1 MWVYILRRLLWTPFL
16 LLAVSFITFAL
27 GRFGPGDPL
36 QVLMGQYNNPEAV
49 ERIRHEQGLDKPF
62 MVQYGIYIKNAFQ
75 GDLGESYQYRGR
87 GVGEL
92 IGKRML
98 VSAQLSIAAMI
109 ISLGLGIPLGG
120 TMCGHGIIGLVTV
133 MLEQGLFPASVPTT
147 TIRFDTPSGLV
158 TARASLDAGKVRNV
172 AFLNVPSFVLAVEQT
187 IKVPGIGSVDYD
199 VAFGGAFYA
208 FCRAEALGLTLE
220 PKQAGRL
227 QALGLA
233 IKQAIMAERT
243 ISHPTEPELGY
254 LYGTIFV
261 GPPRTP
267 EGDLRQVCIFANGA
281 LDRSPTGTGVSAHL
295 ALLHAKGNLRV
306 GQALRFE
313 SILGTRFGGKIVEE
327 TQLGPYPAI
336 IPEIEGH
343 ACLTGRHEFMID
355 PDDPLKDGFL
365 LG

>member
-1 MWVYILRRLLWTPFL
+1 MHAITTIDCHVAGEALRVVTAGFPEPSGSTILEKRQYCRTHLDHLRTALMWEPRGHHEMYGCLLVTP
-16 LLAVSFITFAL
+16 AHPQADT
-27 GRFGPGDPL
+27 G
-36 QVLMGQYNNPEAV
+36 VLFFHNEGY
-49 ERIRHEQGLDKPF
+49 
-62 MVQYGIYIKNAFQ
+62 
-75 GDLGESYQYRGR
+75 S
-87 GVGEL
+87 
-92 IGKRML
+92 
-98 VSAQLSIAAMI
+98 
-109 ISLGLGIPLGG
+109 

-172 AFLNVPSFVLAVEQT
+172 SFLNVPSFVLDVEQT
-187 IKVPGIGSVDYD
+187 VRVPGIGPVDYD

-220 PKQAGRL
+220 PKHAGRL

-261 GPPRTP
+261 APSRTP

-295 ALLHAKGNLRV
+295 ALLHAKGTLRV
-306 GQALRFE
+306 GQSLRFE
-313 SILGTRFGGKIVEE
+313 SILGTLFGGKIVEE

-336 IPEIEGH
+336 IPEVEGH

>member
-1 MWVYILRRLLWTPFL
+1 MHAITTLDCHVAGEALRVVTAGFPEPSGSTILEKRQYCRTHLDHLRTALMWEPRGHHEMYGCLLVTP
-16 LLAVSFITFAL
+16 AHPQADT
-27 GRFGPGDPL
+27 G
-36 QVLMGQYNNPEAV
+36 VLFFHNEGY
-49 ERIRHEQGLDKPF
+49 
-62 MVQYGIYIKNAFQ
+62 
-75 GDLGESYQYRGR
+75 S
-87 GVGEL
+87 
-92 IGKRML
+92 
-98 VSAQLSIAAMI
+98 
-109 ISLGLGIPLGG
+109 

-187 IKVPGIGSVDYD
+187 VRVPGIGSVNYD

-220 PKQAGRL
+220 PEHARRL

-261 GPPRTP
+261 GPSHTP
-267 EGDLRQVCIFANGA
+267 EGDLRHTCIFANGA

-295 ALLHAKGNLRV
+295 ALLHAKGTLRV
-306 GQALRFE
+306 GQSLRFE

>member
-1 MWVYILRRLLWTPFL
+1 MHAITTIDCHVAGEALRVVTAGFPEPSGSTILEKRQYCRTHLDHLRTALMWEPRGHHEMYGCLLVTP
-16 LLAVSFITFAL
+16 AHPQADT
-27 GRFGPGDPL
+27 G
-36 QVLMGQYNNPEAV
+36 VLFFHNEGY
-49 ERIRHEQGLDKPF
+49 
-62 MVQYGIYIKNAFQ
+62 
-75 GDLGESYQYRGR
+75 S
-87 GVGEL
+87 
-92 IGKRML
+92 
-98 VSAQLSIAAMI
+98 
-109 ISLGLGIPLGG
+109 

-172 AFLNVPSFVLAVEQT
+172 SFLNVPSFVLDVEQT
-187 IKVPGIGSVDYD
+187 VRVPGIGPVDYD

-208 FCRAEALGLTLE
+208 FCQAEALDLSLE
-220 PKQAGRL
+220 PKHAGRL

-261 GPPRTP
+261 APSRTP

-295 ALLHAKGNLRV
+295 ALLHAKGTLRV
-306 GQALRFE
+306 GQSLRFE
-313 SILGTRFGGKIVEE
+313 SILGTLFGGKIVEE

-336 IPEIEGH
+336 IPEVEGH

>member
-1 MWVYILRRLLWTPFL
+1 MHAITTLDCHVAGEALRVVTAGFPEPSGSTILEKRQYCRTHLDHLRTALMWEPRGHHEMYGCLLVTP
-16 LLAVSFITFAL
+16 AHPQADT
-27 GRFGPGDPL
+27 G
-36 QVLMGQYNNPEAV
+36 VLFFHNEGY
-49 ERIRHEQGLDKPF
+49 
-62 MVQYGIYIKNAFQ
+62 
-75 GDLGESYQYRGR
+75 S
-87 GVGEL
+87 
-92 IGKRML
+92 
-98 VSAQLSIAAMI
+98 
-109 ISLGLGIPLGG
+109 

-158 TARASLDAGKVRNV
+158 TAQASLDAGKVRNV

-187 IKVPGIGSVDYD
+187 VRVPGIGSVNYD
-199 VAFGGAFYA
+199 LAFGGAFYA
-208 FCRAEALGLTLE
+208 FCRAEALDLALE
-220 PKQAGRL
+220 PKHARRL

-306 GQALRFE
+306 GQSLRFE

-336 IPEIEGH
+336 IPEVEGH

>member
-1 MWVYILRRLLWTPFL
+1 MHAITTLDCHVAGEALRVVTAGFPEPSGSTILEKRQYCRTHLDHLRTALMWEPRGHHEMYGCLLVTP
-16 LLAVSFITFAL
+16 AHPQADT
-27 GRFGPGDPL
+27 G
-36 QVLMGQYNNPEAV
+36 VLFFHNEGY
-49 ERIRHEQGLDKPF
+49 
-62 MVQYGIYIKNAFQ
+62 
-75 GDLGESYQYRGR
+75 S
-87 GVGEL
+87 
-92 IGKRML
+92 
-98 VSAQLSIAAMI
+98 
-109 ISLGLGIPLGG
+109 

-187 IKVPGIGSVDYD
+187 VRVPGIGSVNYD

-220 PKQAGRL
+220 PEHARRL

-243 ISHPTEPELGY
+243 IFHPTEPELGY

-261 GPPRTP
+261 GPSHTP
-267 EGDLRQVCIFANGA
+267 EGDLRQTAIFANGA

-295 ALLHAKGNLRV
+295 ALLHAKGTLRV
-306 GQALRFE
+306 GQSLRFE
-313 SILGTRFGGKIVEE
+313 SILGTLFGGKIVEE